1 MWRGVSDA
9 KSRASVRTR
18 HSLRLIYCYISR
30 RDAKYRMSINSFSD
44 YKHLLQ
50 ENFTLHLRRVSAVDN
65 FPTRRRTSTLGF
77 TCFVG
82 FWMQHFQTGGFGK
95 DGPIPWP
102 PRSLDITRPWL
113 LFMSCVYCDICNIRF
128 LDATFP
134 NRWIGRDG
142 PTAWPPRSPD
152 ITPLHFFLYHVFIV
166 TFVTFGF
173 LMQHFQTGGLG
184 EAVRQPGHHD
194 YRISHPL
201 TSFYVMCL
209 L

>member
-77 TCFVG
+77 TCSSV
-82 FWMQHFQTGGFGK
+82 FG
-95 DGPIPWP
+95 
-102 PRSLDITRPWL
+102 
-113 LFMSCVYCDICNIRF
+113 CNISKQVDLGKMVRYPGHHDHWISPA
-128 LDATFP
+128 LD
-134 NRWIGRDG
+134 
-142 PTAWPPRSPD
+142 
-152 ITPLHFFLYHVFIV
+152 FFLCHVFIV

-173 LMQHFQTGGLG
+173 WMQHFQTGGLG
-184 EAVRQPGHHD
+184 EMVRQPGHHD
-194 YRISHPL
+194 HRISHPF
-201 TSFYVMCL
+201 TSFYIMCL